1 MSPYENDWERDRW
14 YLLAV
19 AIFVA
24 IWIIV
29 FLVLTIQHED
39 ELCLDGAPHPE
50 PRDHC
55 VVIG

>member
-1 MSPYENDWERDRW
+1 MNDPPDWARDRW

-24 IWIIV
+24 IWLVV
-29 FLVLTIQHED
+29 FLVLSIQHED
-39 ELCLDGAPHPE
+39 ELCSAPDH